1 MGRIVKER
9 NLGVALPRNEA
20 VAWAAAQPEPLV
32 QLIETSFRS
41 VVLVPLEG
49 AALPSAGKP
58 AEPPLAYG
66 RTPGRAA
73 LCAAE
78 SRPFPGELIAR
89 RFRTIPVT
97 VFGDTVV
104 KGFDADALTAAI
116 AAWRAR
122 A

>member
-1 MGRIVKER
+1 
-9 NLGVALPRNEA
+9 
-20 VAWAAAQPEPLV
+20 
-32 QLIETSFRS
+32 
-41 VVLVPLEG
+41 VPFTAFNVDEDD
-49 AALPSAGKP
+49 K
-58 AEPPLAYG
+58 AYD
-66 RTPGRAA
+66 
-73 LCAAE
+73 
-78 SRPFPGELIAR
+78 ELIAR